1 MISFDELKDIMTKID
16 LRNLYCL
23 EFDFCVSGKE
33 NYSKCKIGKRPQK
46 ALKNNGYLYW
56 LSLEENNIRLF
67 LSFDEMVSSK
77 IFEGISF
84 AELWDKI
91 EITKEGEKNPKK
103 YFSSLLEKT
112 KNQ

>member
-1 MISFDELKDIMTKID
+1 MISFDELKNIMTNID

-23 EFDFCVSGKE
+23 EFDFCVSGKD

-46 ALKNNGYLYW
+46 VLKNNGYLYW

-67 LSFDEMVSSK
+67 LSFDEMVSLK
-77 IFEGISF
+77 IFEGLSF
-84 AELWDKI
+84 KELWNKI
-91 EITKEGEKNPKK
+91 EITKEDEKNTEK
-103 YFSSLLEKT
+103 YFSSLLEKA